1 MFKTGVSSEPRRR
14 ADTLK
19 SRAGKPAA
27 KARPK
32 PPSPP
37 ASFDVLSASISA
49 RYESLRGQMRQIAK
63 VAIEHPTDV
72 ALHTVAEVA
81 RRADVQPSSVVRFA
95 QSFGYPGFSELQEV
109 FRSRLIAQ
117 SSSYSE
123 RIAAL
128 RSARLERKQTGPEA
142 NLADFVDNGLAALQQ
157 LRESVAPK
165 DLARA
170 ADLLDA
176 AEVIYILAQGRS
188 FPVAWYIAYTLNRF
202 GVSSQL
208 LDGLGG
214 MNAQRLRLARR
225 SDALIAISFKDY
237 APEVVALVA
246 ATAKRNVPV
255 VAITDGPL
263 SPLAGS
269 ARVRLDVEAGDAQP
283 FRSLVAP
290 MCLAQ
295 TLVVTF
301 GDRRTA

>member
-1 MFKTGVSSEPRRR
+1 MFKTGVSSESRRR
-14 ADTLK
+14 ADAAK
-19 SRAGKPAA
+19 SRTGKRVPKLKLPPA
-27 KARPK
+27 
-32 PPSPP
+32 P
-37 ASFDVLSASISA
+37 ASFDQLNASISA
-49 RYESLRGQMRQIAK
+49 RYDSLRGQMRQIAK
-63 VAIEHPTDV
+63 VAIERPTDV

-128 RSARLERKQTGPEA
+128 RSARLARQQVGPES
-142 NLADFVDNGLAALQQ
+142 NLADFVDNGMAALQQ
-157 LRESVAPK
+157 LRDSVAPK

-176 AEVIYILAQGRS
+176 ADVIYILAQGRS
-188 FPVAWYIAYTLNRF
+188 FPVAWYIAYALNRF
-202 GVSSQL
+202 GMSCQL

-214 MNAQRLRLARR
+214 MNAQRLRIARR
-225 SDALIAISFKDY
+225 SDVLIAISFKDY

-246 ATAKRNVPV
+246 ATAKRSVPV
-255 VAITDGPL
+255 IAITDGPL
-263 SPLAGS
+263 SPLAAS
-269 ARVRLDVEAGDAQP
+269 ARVRLDVEAGDVQP

>member
-1 MFKTGVSSEPRRR
+1 MFKTGVSSGSRCRTVT
-14 ADTLK
+14 AK
-19 SRAGKPAA
+19 SRAGMRATKV
-27 KARPK
+27 
-32 PPSPP
+32 PPIPP
-37 ASFDVLSASISA
+37 ASASFEVLSASISA
-49 RYESLRGQMRQIAK
+49 RYEALRGQMRQIAK

-72 ALHTVAEVA
+72 ALQTVAEVA
-81 RRADVQPSSVVRFA
+81 KRAHVQPSSVVRFA

-123 RIAAL
+123 RIASL
-128 RSARLERKQTGPEA
+128 RNARLERRQSGPEA
-142 NLADFVDNGLAALQQ
+142 NLVEFVDNGVAALQQ
-157 LRESVAPK
+157 LRDSVSPK
-165 DLARA
+165 DLTRA
-170 ADLLDA
+170 AALLDSA
-176 AEVIYILAQGRS
+176 KVIYILAQGRS
-188 FPVAWYIAYTLNRF
+188 FPVASYIAYALNRF
-202 GVSSQL
+202 GLSSQL

-214 MNAQRLRLARR
+214 MNSQRLRLAGR
-225 SDALIAISFKDY
+225 SDVLIAISFKDY
-237 APEVVALVA
+237 AAEVVALVV

-255 VAITDGPL
+255 IAITDGPL

-269 ARVRLDVEAGDAQP
+269 ARVRLDVEAGGVQP